1 MIDSGMKAG
10 RTKIFVTA
18 IATVA
23 LAIIGISASVAK
35 GAGKSSVAVE
45 ELRLPSKEAAAQVK
59 EAWAARFDALK
70 VILAAT

>member
-1 MIDSGMKAG
+1 MS
-10 RTKIFVTA
+10 V
-18 IATVA
+18 
-23 LAIIGISASVAK
+23 GIVAK

-59 EAWAARFDALK
+59 DAWAARFDALK